1 MEPPVVGSII
11 DGLKIKEVGQIR
23 EFNADGHLLPV
34 QFEDGTYAIL
44 EWNGARAPKVWV
56 SDNKNAAQAIHESV
70 EMPQAVRGAGSGVIN
85 VLGVDCTGKYRVH
98 LFYNSKKQ
106 LGYEDQLLRY

>member
-1 MEPPVVGSII
+1 MEPPGVGSII
-11 DGLKIKEVGQIR
+11 DGLKIKAVGQIR
-23 EFNADGHLLPV
+23 EFNANGHLLPV

-44 EWNGARAPKVWV
+44 EWNSDRAPKVWV
-56 SDNKNAAQAIHESV
+56 SDNEKAAQAIRESV
-70 EMPQAVRGAGSGVIN
+70 QMPEAVRGAGSGVIN
-85 VLGVDCTGKYRVH
+85 VLGADTTGKYRVH